1 MEATMAVSLETAIEA
16 HDIVTALR
24 PFGLTQDDVALVT
37 DVTTRAVRG
46 WKAGNIRQDHYDRL
60 TDLRTLVFLLSDS
73 LTPRG
78 VGQWLHA
85 RNRLLDGERAID
97 LLGKGESKRVEQ
109 AAQAFV
115 EGAYV

>member
-1 MEATMAVSLETAIEA
+1 MAVALETAIEA
-16 HDIVTALR
+16 HDIVSALR

-37 DVTTRAVRG
+37 EVTTRAVRG
-46 WKAGNIRQDHYDRL
+46 WKAGSIRQDRYDRL
-60 TDLRTLVFLLSDS
+60 TELRSLVFLLSDS

-85 RNRLLDGERAID
+85 RNRLLGGERPID